1 MIDERLEKEILK
13 RNASI
18 SLSLYEVLG
27 VRAGEMAKEAK
38 RLQVSFTQS
47 AQETMTILSMEEGEE

>member
-38 RLQVSFTQS
+38 RLQVSFAQS
-47 AQETMTILSMEEGEE
+47 AKETMAILSGEEGEE